1 MEMKDHEEQQNTNY
15 SFSDSLIN
23 YCNESKKLNM
33 NMLQII
39 ESIEKELLKN
49 MPENLS
55 LIDNIFAL
63 KGIISSKELN
73 LNKLKLLNDT
83 IKSENPNN
91 KLNNINNYQ
100 KEEKERLLREL
111 EAKTMILNDL
121 KIEHLEL
128 KEKMKRYENE
138 ISDLNLKYNKDF
150 YSKDEYLNLKLEY
163 LKQKKNIEE
172 LNEDL
177 RKNIEENEQ
186 KNEILKRNGIKR
198 IVGLGFEFEISNE
211 KIIENYI
218 YENQLLKQQNQNLK
232 EIADVASQKKKIL
245 KEYLDFEKEKE
256 LKNKTYQKEI
266 SNLKLEKEKNEKE
279 YEKEIRNLK
288 LENEELKSS
297 IKNIKRKNTNSINNI
312 SINNMIDTKEYI
324 TLKKEVEELK
334 QKCDL
339 LSEINIESLKRSCF
353 ESKLKEGEYDKSAM
367 ESLLK
372 KYEDLSNLK
381 VDFPRLDKLIQ
392 NFELADYNFKETEYN
407 YNLLIS
413 KVKELLLTNN
423 KKAKDELCKL
433 VGI

>member
-15 SFSDSLIN
+15 SFSNSLIN

>member
-1 MEMKDHEEQQNTNY
+1 MEKQDHEEKQNTNY
-15 SFSDSLIN
+15 SFSDSLMN
-23 YCNESKKLNM
+23 YYNESKKLNM

-49 MPENLS
+49 MPANLS

-63 KGIISSKELN
+63 KGIISSEELN

-100 KEEKERLLREL
+100 KEEKEALLRQL

-128 KEKMKRYENE
+128 KEKMERYENE
-138 ISDLNLKYNKDF
+138 ISDLNLEYNKDF
-150 YSKDEYLNLKLEY
+150 YSKDEYLSLKLEY
-163 LKQKKNIEE
+163 LKQKKIIEE

-186 KNEILKRNGIKR
+186 KSEMLKRNGIKK
-198 IVGLGFEFEISNE
+198 IVGLDFELKIENE

-256 LKNKTYQKEI
+256 LKNKAYQKEI

-423 KKAKDELCKL
+423 KKAKDELSKL